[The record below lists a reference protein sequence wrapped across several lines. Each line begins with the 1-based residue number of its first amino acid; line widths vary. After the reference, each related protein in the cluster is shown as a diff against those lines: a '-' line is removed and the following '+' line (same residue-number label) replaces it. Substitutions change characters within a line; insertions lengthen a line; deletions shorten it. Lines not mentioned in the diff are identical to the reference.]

1 MIATLIASIVVSTN
15 CVSFTAKATGIDTA
29 VPVEFVIAGPGSDRD
44 YESLFITDDSLKDI
58 VEAMSKAGI
67 PTGKTYDVDKC
78 ILWPIGPVVE
88 FEPRIDSLVRIKE
101 DVDYRLYDTVYTGG
115 NGNYDMPLAVLSTYT
130 FSQSLFSFDDS
141 LDQSVGYGRFIA
153 TRQWQK
159 GDKITF
165 KVTWKG
171 GATVD
176 TTPDFPAD
184 KTLAE
189 AVKYAQAVQLLD
201 TRTSKVNGF
210 KEGQF
215 FYQAFLPKEQWKD
228 RKERLVQPIEIRLT
242 STNVVTTVI
251 DEDWSVDGPDPKL
264 TARIVDFDKAFA
276 EKKKVTNVVFFFAP
290 ADTKLE
296 RLYELKKRIPASYR
310 NFYVYVD

>member
-78 ILWPIGPVVE
+78 NLWPIGPVVE

-101 DVDYRLYDTVYTGG
+101 DVVYRLYDTVYTGG

>member
-101 DVDYRLYDTVYTGG
+101 DVDYRIYDTVYTGG

-310 NFYVYVD
+310 NFYVYID

>member
-1 MIATLIASIVVSTN
+1 MIATLIARMVVSTN

-78 ILWPIGPVVE
+78 NLWPIGPVVE

>member
-88 FEPRIDSLVRIKE
+88 FEPHIDSLVRIKE
-101 DVDYRLYDTVYTGG
+101 DVDYRIYDTVYTGG

-310 NFYVYVD
+310 NFYVYID

>member
-78 ILWPIGPVVE
+78 NLWPIGPVVE

-101 DVDYRLYDTVYTGG
+101 DVDYRIYDTVYTGG

-310 NFYVYVD
+310 NF

>member
-310 NFYVYVD
+310 NFYVYID

>member
-101 DVDYRLYDTVYTGG
+101 DVDYRIYDTVYTGG

>member
-78 ILWPIGPVVE
+78 NLWPIGPVVE

-296 RLYELKKRIPASYR
+296 RLYELKKRIPTSYR
-310 NFYVYVD
+310 NFYVYID

>member
-141 LDQSVGYGRFIA
+141 LDQSVGYGCFIA

>member
-29 VPVEFVIAGPGSDRD
+29 VPVEFVIAGSGSDRD

-78 ILWPIGPVVE
+78 NLWPIGPVVE

-310 NFYVYVD
+310 NFYVYID